1 MASSKHLTFAFQI
14 DVRAN
19 RFGEYAILLRITQN
33 GKRKYHKTSVTVRNK
48 TWFNKN
54 ARNENWIRQS
64 DPEYAKKNETLAKE
78 LAEAKAAY
86 SDVLE
91 EQGVVTPYIVK
102 AKVEEGPVAA
112 SFLEFAK
119 EHCEDLHNNGQI
131 RYWKQFRDLTHKLDA
146 FRKSRR
152 MPDILFVDLTVPF
165 LDKFEKFLQRLPN
178 QREKDTGK
186 VLSKNTVLN
195 NMKRFRTLTRKAVKL
210 GILSADKDPFLNY
223 EFHWLPTTKDKLEV
237 DEIDRII
244 KLDLDEG
251 SMQWHT
257 RNCFL
262 FSFYC
267 AGIRVGDLL
276 QLRWRNVEGGR
287 LIYQM
292 GKNHKMRDLIL
303 IPQARAILDCYDQ
316 EDNQR
321 DDYIFPLLDG
331 TKDYSKAVTQ
341 DEKDT
346 MSVEF
351 KTALFNDISAK
362 TALLNKYLKEIAG
375 LADIEKHLSFHVSRH
390 SFAKLAKDKGTNS
403 GVVQG
408 LLAHSSLKTTEGY
421 MGQFDTS
428 VEDAAMQKIFETS
441 NDSKLER
448 FVENLT
454 PEQREQLVKML
465 GNDHQIV

>member
-1 MASSKHLTFAFQI
+1 MAARRISFGFHL
-14 DVRAN
+14 DN
-19 RFGEYAILLRITQN
+19 RGTRTGKYVIYIRITLD
-33 GKRKYHKTSVTVRNK
+33 RKHKYVKTSVTVSNK
-48 TWFNKN
+48 NWFNKN
-54 ARNENWIRQS
+54 ARNENWVRQS
-64 DPEYAKKNETLAKE
+64 DPEYAKKNVTLAKE

-86 SDVLE
+86 SDILE
-91 EQGVVTPYIVK
+91 EQEVVTPYLIK
-102 AKVEEGPVAA
+102 AKVEESPVAA

-119 EHCEDLHNNGQI
+119 EHCEDLHSNGQI
-131 RYWKQFRDLTHKLDA
+131 RYWKQFRDLTHKLEL
-146 FRKSRR
+146 FRKTRR
-152 MPDILFVDLTVPF
+152 MPDILFVDLTVQF

-178 QREKDTGK
+178 QREKGTGK

-210 GILSADKDPFLNY
+210 GYLSADKDPFLNY

-287 LIYQM
+287 LVYQM

-303 IPQARAILDCYDQ
+303 IPQAKAILDCYHI
-316 EDNQR
+316 EDKQR
-321 DDYIFPLLDG
+321 DEYIFPLLDD
-331 TKDYSKAVTQ
+331 TKGYAKAVTQ

-346 MSVEF
+346 MSVEL

-375 LADIEKHLSFHVSRH
+375 EADIEKHLSFHVSRH

-428 VEDAAMQKIFETS
+428 VEDAAMEKIFDTS
-441 NDSKLER
+441 SESQLESL
-448 FVENLT
+448 VESLT
-454 PEQREQLVKML
+454 PEQREVLAKML
-465 GNDHQIV
+465 TKK

>member
-1 MASSKHLTFAFQI
+1 MAAKRISFGFHL
-14 DVRAN
+14 DN
-19 RFGEYAILLRITQN
+19 RGSRTGKYVIYIRITLD
-33 GKRKYHKTSVTVRNK
+33 RKHKYVKTSVTVSNK
-48 TWFNKN
+48 NWFNKN
-54 ARNENWIRQS
+54 ARNENWVRQS
-64 DPEYAKKNETLAKE
+64 DPEYAKKNVTLAKE

-86 SDVLE
+86 SDILE
-91 EQGVVTPYIVK
+91 EQEVVTPYLIK
-102 AKVEEGPVAA
+102 AKVEESPVAA

-119 EHCEDLHNNGQI
+119 EHCEDLHSNGQI
-131 RYWKQFRDLTHKLDA
+131 RYWKQFRDLTHKLEL
-146 FRKSRR
+146 FRKTRR
-152 MPDILFVDLTVPF
+152 MPDILFVDLTVQF

-178 QREKDTGK
+178 QREKGTGK

-210 GILSADKDPFLNY
+210 GYLSADKDPFLNY

-287 LIYQM
+287 LVYQM

-303 IPQARAILDCYDQ
+303 IPQAKAILDCYHI
-316 EDNQR
+316 EDKQR
-321 DDYIFPLLDG
+321 DEYIFPLLDD
-331 TKDYSKAVTQ
+331 TKGYAKAVTQ

-346 MSVEF
+346 MSVEL

-375 LADIEKHLSFHVSRH
+375 EADIEKHLSFHVSRH

-428 VEDAAMQKIFETS
+428 VEDAAMEKIFDTS
-441 NDSKLER
+441 SESQLESL
-448 FVENLT
+448 VESLT
-454 PEQREQLVKML
+454 PEQREVLAKML
-465 GNDHQIV
+465 TKK

>member
-1 MASSKHLTFAFQI
+1 MASSKHISFGFHLN
-14 DVRAN
+14 VRPD
-19 RFGEYAILLRITQN
+19 RTGKYAIFIRITEDRQH
-33 GKRKYHKTSVTVRNK
+33 RYVKTSVTISNK
-48 TWFNKN
+48 NWFNKN

-64 DPEYAKKNETLAKE
+64 DPGYAKKNEILAKE
-78 LAEAKAAY
+78 LAEAKARE
-86 SDVLE
+86 SELLE
-91 EQGVVTPYIVK
+91 KQGVATPSMIK
-102 AKVEEGPVAA
+102 AKVEEATVAA

-119 EHCEDLHNNGQI
+119 EHCEDLHSNGQI
-131 RYWKQFRDLTHKLDA
+131 RYWKQFRDLTHKLEA

-152 MPDILFVDLTVPF
+152 MSDILFVDLTAPF

-178 QREKDTGK
+178 QREKDK
-186 VLSKNTVLN
+186 VLNKNTVLN
-195 NMKRFRTLTRKAVKL
+195 NMKRFRTLTRKAVRL
-210 GILSADKDPFLNY
+210 GFLSADKDPFLNY

-237 DEIDRII
+237 DEIDRVI
-244 KLDLDEG
+244 KLDLEDG

-287 LIYQM
+287 LTYQM

-303 IPQARAILDCYDQ
+303 IPQAKAILGDYDT
-316 EDNQR
+316 EDKKR
-321 DDYIFPLLDG
+321 DDYIFPLLDNAKG
-331 TKDYSKAVTQ
+331 YAKAVTQ

-346 MSVEF
+346 MSVEL

-362 TALLNKYLKEIAG
+362 TAVLNKHLKELAEMAG
-375 LADIEKHLSFHVSRH
+375 IEKHMSFHVSRH

-428 VEDAAMQKIFETS
+428 VEDAAMEKIFDTS
-441 NDSKLER
+441 SEAQMENLIDS
-448 FVENLT
+448 LT
-454 PEQREQLVKML
+454 PEQREALARML
-465 GNDHQIV
+465 TKK

>member
-1 MASSKHLTFAFQI
+1 MAARRISFGFHL
-14 DVRAN
+14 DN
-19 RFGEYAILLRITQN
+19 RGTRTGKYVIYIRITLD
-33 GKRKYHKTSVTVRNK
+33 RKHKYVKTSVTVSNK
-48 TWFNKN
+48 NWFNKN
-54 ARNENWIRQS
+54 ARNENWVRQS
-64 DPEYAKKNETLAKE
+64 DPEYAKKNVTLAKE

-86 SDVLE
+86 SDILE
-91 EQGVVTPYIVK
+91 EQEVVTPYLIK
-102 AKVEEGPVAA
+102 AKVEESPVAA

-119 EHCEDLHNNGQI
+119 EHCEDLHSNGQI
-131 RYWKQFRDLTHKLDA
+131 RYWKQFRDLTHKLEL
-146 FRKSRR
+146 FRKTRR

-178 QREKDTGK
+178 QREKGTGK

-210 GILSADKDPFLNY
+210 GYLSADKDPFLNY

-276 QLRWRNVEGGR
+276 QLRWCNVEGGR
-287 LIYQM
+287 LVYQM
-292 GKNHKMRDLIL
+292 GKNHKIRDLIL
-303 IPQARAILDCYDQ
+303 IPQAKVILDCYHR
-316 EDNQR
+316 EDKQR
-321 DDYIFPLLDG
+321 DEYIFPLLDD
-331 TKDYSKAVTQ
+331 TKDYAKALTQ
-341 DEKDT
+341 DAKDT
-346 MSVEF
+346 MSVEL

-362 TALLNKYLKEIAG
+362 TALLNKYLKEIASE
-375 LADIEKHLSFHVSRH
+375 ADIEKHLSFHVSRH

-428 VEDAAMQKIFETS
+428 VEDAAMEKIFDTS
-441 NDSKLER
+441 SESQLESL
-448 FVENLT
+448 VESLT
-454 PEQREQLVKML
+454 PEQREALTKML
-465 GNDHQIV
+465 TKK

>member
-1 MASSKHLTFAFQI
+1 MAARRISFGFHL
-14 DVRAN
+14 DN
-19 RFGEYAILLRITQN
+19 RGTRTGKYVIYIRITLD
-33 GKRKYHKTSVTVRNK
+33 RKHKYVKTSVTVSNK
-48 TWFNKN
+48 NWFNKN
-54 ARNENWIRQS
+54 ARNENWVRQS
-64 DPEYAKKNETLAKE
+64 DPEYAKKNVTLAKE

-86 SDVLE
+86 SDILE
-91 EQGVVTPYIVK
+91 EQEVVTPYLIK
-102 AKVEEGPVAA
+102 AKVEESPVAA

-119 EHCEDLHNNGQI
+119 EHCEDLHSNGQI
-131 RYWKQFRDLTHKLDA
+131 RYWKQFRDLTHKLEL
-146 FRKSRR
+146 FRKTRR
-152 MPDILFVDLTVPF
+152 MPDILFVDLTVQF

-178 QREKDTGK
+178 QREKGTGK

-210 GILSADKDPFLNY
+210 GYLSADKDPFLNY

-287 LIYQM
+287 LVYQM

-303 IPQARAILDCYDQ
+303 IPQAKAILDCYHI
-316 EDNQR
+316 EDKQR
-321 DDYIFPLLDG
+321 DEYIFPLLDD
-331 TKDYSKAVTQ
+331 TKGYAKAVTQ

-346 MSVEF
+346 MSVEL
-351 KTALFNDISAK
+351 KTAIFNDISAK

-375 LADIEKHLSFHVSRH
+375 EADIEKHLSFHVSRH

-428 VEDAAMQKIFETS
+428 VEDAAMEKIFDTS
-441 NDSKLER
+441 SESQLESL
-448 FVENLT
+448 VESLT
-454 PEQREQLVKML
+454 PEQREVLAKML
-465 GNDHQIV
+465 TKK

>member
-1 MASSKHLTFAFQI
+1 
-14 DVRAN
+14 
-19 RFGEYAILLRITQN
+19 
-33 GKRKYHKTSVTVRNK
+33 
-48 TWFNKN
+48 
-54 ARNENWIRQS
+54 
-64 DPEYAKKNETLAKE
+64 
-78 LAEAKAAY
+78 
-86 SDVLE
+86 
-91 EQGVVTPYIVK
+91 
-102 AKVEEGPVAA
+102 
-112 SFLEFAK
+112 
-119 EHCEDLHNNGQI
+119 
-131 RYWKQFRDLTHKLDA
+131 
-146 FRKSRR
+146 
-152 MPDILFVDLTVPF
+152 MPDILFVDLTVQF

-178 QREKDTGK
+178 QREKGTGK

-210 GILSADKDPFLNY
+210 GYLSADKDPFLNY

-287 LIYQM
+287 LVYQM

-303 IPQARAILDCYDQ
+303 IPQAKAILDCYHI
-316 EDNQR
+316 EDKQR
-321 DDYIFPLLDG
+321 DEYIFPLLDD
-331 TKDYSKAVTQ
+331 TKGYAKAVTQ

-346 MSVEF
+346 MSVEL

-375 LADIEKHLSFHVSRH
+375 EADIEKHLSFHVSRH

-428 VEDAAMQKIFETS
+428 VEDAAMEKIFDTS
-441 NDSKLER
+441 SESQLESL
-448 FVENLT
+448 VESLT
-454 PEQREQLVKML
+454 PEQREVLAKML
-465 GNDHQIV
+465 TKK

>member
-1 MASSKHLTFAFQI
+1 MAARRISFGFHL
-14 DVRAN
+14 DN
-19 RFGEYAILLRITQN
+19 RGTRTGKYVIYIRITLD
-33 GKRKYHKTSVTVRNK
+33 RKHKYVKTSVTISNK
-48 TWFNKN
+48 NWFNKN
-54 ARNENWIRQS
+54 ARNENWVRQS
-64 DPEYAKKNETLAKE
+64 DPEYAKKNVTLAKE

-86 SDVLE
+86 SDILE
-91 EQGVVTPYIVK
+91 EQEVVTPYLIK
-102 AKVEEGPVAA
+102 AKVEESPVAA

-119 EHCEDLHNNGQI
+119 EHCEDLHSNGQI
-131 RYWKQFRDLTHKLDA
+131 RYWKQFRDLTHKLEL
-146 FRKSRR
+146 FRKTRR

-178 QREKDTGK
+178 QREKGTGK

-210 GILSADKDPFLNY
+210 GYLSADKDPFLNY

-276 QLRWRNVEGGR
+276 QLRWCNVEGGR
-287 LIYQM
+287 LVYQM
-292 GKNHKMRDLIL
+292 GKNHKIRDLIL
-303 IPQARAILDCYDQ
+303 IPQAKVIPDCYHR
-316 EDNQR
+316 EDKQR
-321 DDYIFPLLDG
+321 DEYIFPLLDD
-331 TKDYSKAVTQ
+331 TKDYAKALTQ
-341 DEKDT
+341 DAKDT
-346 MSVEF
+346 MSVEL

-362 TALLNKYLKEIAG
+362 TALLNKYLKEIASE
-375 LADIEKHLSFHVSRH
+375 ADIEKHLSFHVSRH

-428 VEDAAMQKIFETS
+428 VEDAAMEKIFDTS
-441 NDSKLER
+441 SESQLESL
-448 FVENLT
+448 VESLT
-454 PEQREQLVKML
+454 PEQREALAKML
-465 GNDHQIV
+465 TKK

>member
-1 MASSKHLTFAFQI
+1 MAARRISFGFHL
-14 DVRAN
+14 DN
-19 RFGEYAILLRITQN
+19 RGTRTGKYVIYIRITLD
-33 GKRKYHKTSVTVRNK
+33 RKHKYVKTSVTVSNK
-48 TWFNKN
+48 NWFNKN
-54 ARNENWIRQS
+54 ARNENWVRQS
-64 DPEYAKKNETLAKE
+64 DPEYAKKNVTLAKE

-86 SDVLE
+86 SDILE
-91 EQGVVTPYIVK
+91 EQEVVTPYLIK
-102 AKVEEGPVAA
+102 AKVEESPVAA

-119 EHCEDLHNNGQI
+119 EHCEDLHSNGQI
-131 RYWKQFRDLTHKLDA
+131 RYWKQFRDLTHKLEL
-146 FRKSRR
+146 FRKTRR
-152 MPDILFVDLTVPF
+152 MPDILFVDLTVQF

-178 QREKDTGK
+178 QREKGTGK

-210 GILSADKDPFLNY
+210 GYLSADKDPFLNY

-287 LIYQM
+287 LVYQM

-303 IPQARAILDCYDQ
+303 IPQAKAILDCYHI
-316 EDNQR
+316 EDKQR
-321 DDYIFPLLDG
+321 DEYIFPLLDD
-331 TKDYSKAVTQ
+331 TKGYAKAVTQ

-346 MSVEF
+346 MSVEL

-375 LADIEKHLSFHVSRH
+375 EADIEKHLSFHVSRH

-403 GVVQG
+403 EVVQG

-428 VEDAAMQKIFETS
+428 VEDAAMEKIFDTS
-441 NDSKLER
+441 SESQLESL
-448 FVENLT
+448 VESLT
-454 PEQREQLVKML
+454 PEQREVLAKML
-465 GNDHQIV
+465 TKK

>member
-1 MASSKHLTFAFQI
+1 MASSKPITFAYQI

-19 RFGEYAILLRITQN
+19 RFGEYAILLRITQE
-33 GKRKYHKTSVTVRNK
+33 GKRSYKKSSVTVRNK

-78 LAEAKAAY
+78 LADAKAEKA
-86 SDVLE
+86 VGLE
-91 EQGVVTPYIVK
+91 KQGVVTPSIIK
-102 AKVEEGPVAA
+102 ARLEQAPVAT
-112 SFLEFAK
+112 SFLEFVK
-119 EHCEDLHNNGQI
+119 EHCEDLHSNGQI
-131 RYWKQFRDLTHKLDA
+131 RYWKQFRDLTHKLEA

-152 MPDILFVDLTVPF
+152 MSDILFVDLTAPF

-178 QREKDTGK
+178 QREKDK
-186 VLSKNTVLN
+186 VLNKNTVLN
-195 NMKRFRTLTRKAVKL
+195 NMKRFRTLTRKAVRL
-210 GILSADKDPFLNY
+210 GLLSADKDPFLNY

-237 DEIDRII
+237 DEIDRVI
-244 KLDLDEG
+244 KLDLEEG

-287 LIYQM
+287 LTYQM

-303 IPQARAILDCYDQ
+303 IPQAKTILGNYDT
-316 EDNQR
+316 EDKKR
-321 DDYIFPLLDG
+321 DDYIFPLLDNAKG
-331 TKDYSKAVTQ
+331 YAKAVTQ

-346 MSVEF
+346 MSVEL

-362 TALLNKYLKEIAG
+362 TAVLNKHLKELAEMAG
-375 LADIEKHLSFHVSRH
+375 IEKHMSFHVSQH

-428 VEDAAMQKIFETS
+428 VEDAAMEKIFDTS
-441 NDSKLER
+441 SEAQLESLIDS
-448 FVENLT
+448 LT
-454 PEQREQLVKML
+454 PEQREALVMML
-465 GNDHQIV
+465 TKK